1 MVYGKKD
8 CHKPCPKP
16 CPKCPKQQIKLVSAD
31 WKSAKHC
38 PKACFK
44 ISKKFACQKA
54 TLEAIAETFDGKCKD
69 TFKTCEKVFIDE
81 CGCFC
86 IAIPD
91 CTVALC
97 LRLSVKAPPC
107 DCHYG
112 GHGKVKELCGLFNC
126 ATDTGKPHKPHKPC
140 YDDDSYDYGD
150 YHSDQEYGYDY

>member
-8 CHKPCPKP
+8 CPKR
-16 CPKCPKQQIKLVSAD
+16 CPKCPKLEIKLVRAD

-69 TFKTCEKVFIDE
+69 TFKTCEKVCIDE
-81 CGCFC
+81 CGRFC

-97 LRLSVKAPPC
+97 LRLTVKAPAC

-112 GHGKVKELCGLFNC
+112 HGRVKELCGLFNC
-126 ATDTGKPHKPHKPC
+126 ATDTGKPHKPC
-140 YDDDSYDYGD
+140 YDDDSYDDSYDCDD
-150 YHSDQEYGYDY
+150 YHSDREYGYDY